1 MSPDLPDMA
10 QNILKELNLRRFPE
24 DFLPLDY
31 DGLLL
36 QAGPFKEISMYREL
50 EGVNLLIDDRRI
62 FFGSI
67 QQAKFALISL
77 KSGHE
82 EVRIPE
88 ENEAKTAL
96 RHYRRYVSEVEAS
109 LVSKAEN
116 FNLSEIEKEELI
128 RICMEILLGSADY
141 DQV

>member
-1 MSPDLPDMA
+1 VSPDLNGMA
-10 QNILKELNLRRFPE
+10 VNLLKELKLRRFPE
-24 DFLPLDY
+24 DFLPENY
-31 DGLLL
+31 EGLTLRT
-36 QAGPFKEISMYREL
+36 GPFREISMYREL

-96 RHYRRYVSEVEAS
+96 RHYRRYVAEVETS
-109 LVSKAEN
+109 LITWAQKYDISVVER
-116 FNLSEIEKEELI
+116 EELI